1 MTLRSRLTVAFFAI
15 AVIPLSAVTL
25 FSYWSSER
33 ALKRAAE
40 QQAASMAAELGR
52 RMEWVTTDLER
63 RMDRLWPMPDEQRM
77 ALEMRQG
84 QPQQRSQPPSPAP
97 GRRPA
102 PPATAAPATP
112 AAPAA
117 PDVAGHLAQVLGDAA
132 PMIES
137 LEIIPGRGGWPG
149 WAPPPPPGG
158 TSGGAV
164 TPPAPPSAPA
174 SGPGPADGARR
185 VPPEARQRAAG
196 VGEAAKATGMVSVEM
211 SRVIDKAMEA
221 YKAGGGSGFDVTAW
235 SRAMQQRIGQAGA
248 AATQQDVRRL
258 TEEARALEREAARL
272 RAAAG
277 QVRAQ
282 GPGQTQGGRSAA
294 AGPPAASGTPTG
306 GSPARPAPKATTKL
320 RGADVDS
327 TVQSDGQEVG
337 RIHARLNMPRLFR
350 AILPPDRRDEG
361 ELVFAIDEKGEI
373 QAREADKGAVA
384 ALQKSGA
391 IPADGASVRQRDWV
405 VVTKKGPGGMTF
417 GTARPVGNELRELRN
432 VAARN
437 FAVGF
442 GLIVVVFF
450 ASVPLAS
457 GMTRNLRTLM
467 QGVHAVA
474 QGNLSTRVP
483 VKSNDEFGKLAAA
496 FNQMAAD
503 LAQHEKLVV
512 QQERLKREL
521 ELSRQI
527 QNDMLP
533 REPLRLGFAEVKG
546 VSIPAREVGGDFFNY
561 FVLPSGEI
569 AVLVGDASGKGV
581 GAALLMANVQATLRA
596 RLPLEQDLARLAGDL
611 DRDLY
616 DNTPPEVYLTMFVGI
631 VNPRTRVMRYVN
643 AGHNTQFILRRAG
656 GIDAMPST
664 GRPLALLPGG
674 PYEERS
680 TDLPEGDVLFFY
692 TDGILDLE
700 NEAGEVFGQERLE
713 AILVELDH
721 RSAGVDNVLA
731 GVEDALREFRGNAE
745 QPDDATMMA
754 LRLSE
759 NV

>member
-1 MTLRSRLTVAFFAI
+1 MTLRSRLTLAFFAI

-25 FSYWSSER
+25 FSYWSSQR

-40 QQAASMAAELGR
+40 QQAAGMAAELGR

-63 RMDRLWPMPDEQRM
+63 RMDRVWPMPEERL
-77 ALEMRQG
+77 ALSAQG
-84 QPQQRSQPPSPAP
+84 QPPAQPQRRSSQPRSEP
-97 GRRPA
+97 GRQP
-102 PPATAAPATP
+102 AAPTP
-112 AAPAA
+112 AAPASPA
-117 PDVAGHLAQVLGDAA
+117 VPAVPDVAGHLAQVLGDAA

-137 LEIIPGRGGWPG
+137 IEIMPGRGGWPFKP
-149 WAPPPPPGG
+149 APPPAATNGAPPR
-158 TSGGAV
+158 
-164 TPPAPPSAPA
+164 PPAAPGTPA
-174 SGPGPADGARR
+174 TAATRPADDL
-185 VPPEARQRAAG
+185 RAVAPLAQERATAQ
-196 VGEAAKATGMVSVEM
+196 GEAARASGMVSVEM

-221 YKAGGGSGFDVTAW
+221 YKAGGASGFDVTAW
-235 SRAMQQRIGQAGA
+235 SKAMQQRIGQTGLA
-248 AATQQDVRRL
+248 ASQQDVRRL
-258 TEEARALEREAARL
+258 TDEARALEREAARL
-272 RAAAG
+272 RSEAAKTR
-277 QVRAQ
+277 Q
-282 GPGQTQGGRSAA
+282 
-294 AGPPAASGTPTG
+294 
-306 GSPARPAPKATTKL
+306 APKSTTRM

-350 AILPPDRRDEG
+350 AILPPDRREQG
-361 ELVFAIDEKGEI
+361 EVAFAIDEKGEI
-373 QAREADKGAVA
+373 QARDADKAA
-384 ALQKSGA
+384 MIALQKSGA
-391 IPADGASVRQRDWV
+391 IPKDGATVRQGDWV

-432 VAARN
+432 VAVRN

-450 ASVPLAS
+450 ASVPLAG

-474 QGNLSTRVP
+474 QGNLATRVP

-496 FNQMAAD
+496 FNQMTAD

-569 AVLVGDASGKGV
+569 AVLVGDVSGKGV

-596 RLPLEQDLARLAGDL
+596 RLPLEQSLARLAADL

-616 DNTPPEVYLTMFVGI
+616 ANTPAEVYLTLFVGI
-631 VNPRTRVMRYVN
+631 VNPSTGRMRYVN
-643 AGHNTQFILRRAG
+643 AGHNTQFILRRGG
-656 GIDAMPST
+656 GIETMAST

-674 PYEERS
+674 PYEER
-680 TDLPEGDVLFFY
+680 TTELPEGDVLFFY

-700 NEAGEVFGQERLE
+700 NEAGGMFGEARLE
-713 AILVELDH
+713 AVLAGLKHDT
-721 RSAGVDNVLA
+721 AGVDEVLA
-731 GVEDALREFRGNAE
+731 RVEDALREFRGTAE

-754 LRLSE
+754 LRLSG